1 MHLPLDTK
9 LKEIRDIPYTISFVC
24 RKREQVDNLNEL
36 SKEKRPTEKQIW
48 DDPSEELEQWLD
60 EVLKGK
66 TQPNV
71 NITID
76 DIG

>member
-1 MHLPLDTK
+1 M
-9 LKEIRDIPYTISFVC
+9 
-24 RKREQVDNLNEL
+24 DNLNEL